1 MKVKKDFLLAVKDC
15 LEAYI
20 STLKFI
26 KEEDEFMDGLREARL
41 YDCETLLIEVNSI
54 LKEGK

>member
-1 MKVKKDFLLAVKDC
+1 MKVKKEFLFAVKEC

-54 LKEGK
+54 LGEGE